1 MIKAVYIAE
10 DDSYLGL
17 RTGDVI
23 DVEYLD
29 DECGYLYV
37 DEFGERFFIEA
48 WEVEEIKGE

>member
-1 MIKAVYIAE
+1 MVKVVFVAE

-29 DECGYLYV
+29 DELGYLYV
-37 DEFGERFFIEA
+37 DEFGERFFIDV
-48 WEVEEIKGE
+48 WEVEEIKND